1 MSLVPGSR
9 LGPYEIVSPLGAGGM
24 GEVYRAR
31 DTRLSRAVAV
41 KVLPARL
48 SLSVDARQRFEREA
62 RVISQLSHPHICAL
76 YDVGQQDGTDYIVM
90 ELVDGETL
98 AARLTKGPL
107 PLPQLL
113 RLGVEVADALDEAH
127 RQGIVHRD
135 LKPGNVMLT
144 PSGAKLLDFGLAKP
158 LPPPLGPN
166 GMSQSPTVSA
176 VADLTREGALLGTL
190 QYLAPEQLE
199 GHPADARSDIFAL
212 GVTLY
217 EAATGRKPFAG
228 ETYPT
233 LASAIL
239 GTQPPPISTVRPGS
253 PSALDRLVQICLAR
267 DPERRWRTAHDVG
280 LQLAA
285 MAEERSAAPAP
296 AGPAPR
302 PARFRWFAWAV
313 AAVALAVA
321 VATALHRP
329 RAAVDA
335 VAMPVRFSV
344 PPPPGRTF
352 VETYETVL
360 LALSPDGSK
369 LAFVAREPKG
379 SDRLWLRPLSEVD
392 ARPLEGTDG
401 AATVFWS
408 PDGRSLA
415 FVADGKLKRLDLP
428 GGTPIPV
435 CDVPRG
441 IGLCGTWGRDGQIL
455 YGWVGNTSLYRV
467 SMAGGKPEE
476 AVRAKAG
483 ESVGW
488 PRFLPDGERFL
499 YLEYHPGI
507 GGGELMLAGP
517 GLEPRPV
524 VAMASTFDYVDPGYL
539 VFVRDGTLLGQ
550 RFDPVQGRV
559 SGEPF
564 AIAEHV
570 HYFLSTARATFAASR
585 SGVLAYASESDRAR
599 LVWFDRSGRELG
611 DAGTPSNYSRLRLS
625 PDDRQVLFDRAQP
638 GTGTFDLWSLDLARG
653 IENRLTSDP
662 GTEIGPLWLPGGKS
676 LAFSAAR
683 GGAPPHLF
691 RKDLVTGAEEELV
704 PGSMIQIAD
713 DVSPDGRS
721 LAFTER
727 TAKDSFDVFLL
738 PLSGGGK
745 ESPLLHS
752 PFSEADLRFSP
763 DGRFVAFDSDE
774 SGQSEVYIA
783 PFPGAAERTRVSS
796 GGGAQPRWSHSG
808 RELFYL
814 SDDGHLVAVPVRTAP
829 ALGVGRP
836 VPLFSTG
843 GRTAWTEFEVASDG
857 RRFLAVVP
865 TVIAAEQPLTVL
877 VNWPAQRGS

>member
-1 MSLVPGSR
+1 MSLAPGSR
-9 LGPYEIVSPLGAGGM
+9 LGRYEIVAPLGAGGM
-24 GEVYRAR
+24 GEVYKAR
-31 DTRLSRAVAV
+31 DTRLDRAVAV
-41 KVLPARL
+41 KILPPRL
-48 SLSVDARQRFEREA
+48 SSSVDARERFEREA
-62 RVISQLSHPHICAL
+62 KVISQLSHPHICAL
-76 YDVGQQDGTDYIVM
+76 YDVGQQDGTEYLVM
-90 ELVDGETL
+90 ELLEGETL
-98 AARLTKGPL
+98 AARLEKGPL
-107 PLPQLL
+107 PIPQVL
-113 RLGVEVADALDEAH
+113 RLGVEVADALDKAH

-144 PSGAKLLDFGLAKP
+144 ASGAKLLDFGLAKA
-158 LPPPLGPN
+158 LPPPLAPDGL
-166 GMSQSPTVSA
+166 SQSPTVSA
-176 VADLTREGALLGTL
+176 AADLTREGALLGTF

-199 GHPADARSDIFAL
+199 GRPADARSDVFAF

-217 EAATGRKPFAG
+217 EAATGRKPFVGAS
-228 ETYPT
+228 YPT

-239 GTQPPPISTVRPGS
+239 GGEPPPISTVRMGS
-253 PSALDRLVQICLAR
+253 PPALDRLVRTCLVK
-267 DPERRWRTAHDVG
+267 DPERRWQTAHDVG

-285 MAEERSAAPAP
+285 MAEERSSAPAP
-296 AGPAPR
+296 EGPAPR
-302 PARFRWFAWAV
+302 PARFRWLPWAV
-313 AAVALAVA
+313 AALALAVA
-321 VATALHRP
+321 TVTALHRT
-329 RAAVDA
+329 RAPADA
-335 VAMPVRFSV
+335 VAMPIRFSV

-352 VETYETVL
+352 VESYETVL
-360 LALSPDGSK
+360 FALSPDGSN

-379 SDRLWLRPLSEVD
+379 SDRLWLRPLSEVG

-435 CDVPRG
+435 CDVPRS
-441 IGLCGTWGRDGQIL
+441 IGLCGTWGRNGQIL
-455 YGWVGNTSLYRV
+455 YGWAGNTSLYRV

-476 AVRAKAG
+476 AVRAKTG
-483 ESVGW
+483 EALGW

-499 YLEYHPGI
+499 YLAYHPGI

-517 GLEPRPV
+517 GVEPRPV

-550 RFDPVQGRV
+550 RFDPVPGGV

-570 HYFLSTARATFAASR
+570 HYFLSTGRATFAASR

-611 DAGTPSNYSRLRLS
+611 DAGAPSNYSRLRLS
-625 PDDRQVLFDRAQP
+625 PDDREVLFDRAQP

-653 IENRLTSDP
+653 IETRLTSDP

-683 GGAPPHLF
+683 GGAPHLF
-691 RKDLVTGAEEELV
+691 RKNLVTGAEEELV
-704 PGSMIQIAD
+704 PESMIQIAN

-727 TAKDSFDVFLL
+727 TEKDSFDVFLL
-738 PLSGGGK
+738 PLSGERK
-745 ESPLLHS
+745 KSPLLHS

-774 SGQSEVYIA
+774 SGRSEVYVA
-783 PFPGAAERTRVSS
+783 PFPGAAERTRVSN
-796 GGGAQPRWSHSG
+796 GGGGLPRWSRSG

-814 SDDGHLVAVPVRTAP
+814 SADGHVVDVPVRTTP
-829 ALGVGRP
+829 ALEVGRP
-836 VPLFSTG
+836 IPLFAIG
-843 GRTAWTEFEVASDG
+843 GHGFWSEFEVSSDG

-865 TVIAAEQPLTVL
+865 TVIAEEQPLTVL
-877 VNWPAQRGS
+877 VNWPALLGR